1 MADHLDT
8 VLSSYA
14 EDQDPEPEAGKDR
27 LRVASG

>member
-14 EDQDPEPEAGKDR
+14 EDRDPEPDLGKDK
-27 LRVASG
+27 LRIVSG

>member
-14 EDQDPEPEAGKDR
+14 EDQDPEPDLGKDK
-27 LRVASG
+27 LRVVSG